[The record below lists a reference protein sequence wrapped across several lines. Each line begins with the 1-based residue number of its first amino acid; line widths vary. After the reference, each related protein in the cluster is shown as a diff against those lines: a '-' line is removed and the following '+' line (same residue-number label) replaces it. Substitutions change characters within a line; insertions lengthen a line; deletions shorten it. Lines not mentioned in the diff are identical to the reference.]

1 MKTAEEYLKRYAN
14 GITGAIS
21 TDPDYEHSYYLFAD
35 GLKKIL
41 AEHDKEII
49 AIIDE
54 MIEEQRE
61 LALFW
66 HPTEERYIAERYE
79 DAISKI
85 NILTQLKNK
94 LGE

>member
-1 MKTAEEYLKRYAN
+1 M
-14 GITGAIS
+14 
-21 TDPDYEHSYYLFAD
+21 
-35 GLKKIL
+35 
-41 AEHDKEII
+41 KEII

-79 DAISKI
+79 DAISISPNDMK
-85 NILTQLKNK
+85 TPYQK
-94 LGE
+94 